1 MDIILLGAPGAG
13 KGTQAKVLEEHSGL
27 VHVASGDLFRAA
39 LRQGTELGMLAKSY
53 MDRGELV
60 PDEVVILMI
69 MERISQPDCTSGVIF
84 DGFPRTRDQ
93 AGALEQELRKY
104 QRRIDY
110 VLFLRV
116 PEDVLLRRIAGR
128 QTCKTCGSTYN
139 IYYFPSKRPNVC
151 DDCGGRLYQRSD
163 DSMETAR
170 HRLEV
175 YFAQTMPLIEHYR
188 TQGKLIEI
196 DGQREISMV
205 TEVMLRSLG
214 YSSGGGHKQIT
225 PA

>member
-60 PDEVVILMI
+60 PDEVVIRMI
-69 MERISQPDCTSGVIF
+69 LERISQRDCAGGVIF

-93 AGALEQELRKY
+93 ARALEGELRERG
-104 QRRIDY
+104 RRIDQ
-110 VLFLRV
+110 VLYLRV

-139 IYYFPSKRPNVC
+139 VYYFPSKRPDTC

-163 DSMETAR
+163 DTMETAR

-175 YFAQTMPLIEHYR
+175 YFAQTMPLIEYYQE
-188 TQGKLIEI
+188 QGSLTEV
-196 DGQREISMV
+196 DGQREITLV
-205 TEVMLRSLG
+205 TEAMTQALARASAG
-214 YSSGGGHKQIT
+214 SAQQRM
-225 PA
+225 

>member
-60 PDEVVILMI
+60 PDEVVIRMI
-69 MERISQPDCTSGVIF
+69 LERISQPDCAGGVIF

-93 AGALEQELRKY
+93 ARALEGELQERS
-104 QRRIDY
+104 RRIDQ
-110 VLFLRV
+110 VLYLRV

-139 IYYFPSKRPNVC
+139 VYYFPSKRPDTC

-163 DSMETAR
+163 DTMETAR

-175 YFAQTMPLIEHYR
+175 YFAQTMPLIEYYQE
-188 TQGKLIEI
+188 QGSLTEV
-196 DGQREISMV
+196 DGQREITLV
-205 TEVMLRSLG
+205 TEAMTQALARASAA
-214 YSSGGGHKQIT
+214 SAQQRM
-225 PA
+225 

>member
-13 KGTQAKVLEEHSGL
+13 KGTQANVLEEHTGL

-60 PDEVVILMI
+60 PDEVVIRMI
-69 MERISQPDCTSGVIF
+69 IERISQPDTGSGVIF

-93 AGALEQELRKY
+93 ALALEQELKEHS
-104 QRRIDY
+104 RRIDC
-110 VLFLRV
+110 VLYLRV

-139 IYYFPSKRPNVC
+139 VYYFPSKRPDVC
-151 DDCGGRLYQRSD
+151 DHCGGKLYQRSD
-163 DSMETAR
+163 DTMETAR

-175 YFAQTMPLIEHYR
+175 YFAQTMPLIEYYR
-188 TQGKLIEI
+188 DQGNLYEI
-196 DGQREISMV
+196 DGQREISLV
-205 TEVMLRSLG
+205 TEAMQRALDVTAAN
-214 YSSGGGHKQIT
+214 KA
-225 PA
+225 P

>member
-60 PDEVVILMI
+60 PDEVVIRMI
-69 MERISQPDCTSGVIF
+69 LERIGQTDCAGGVIF

-93 AGALEQELRKY
+93 ARALESELQQRE
-104 QRRIDY
+104 RRIDQ

-139 IYYFPSKRPNVC
+139 VYYFPSKRAETC
-151 DDCGGRLYQRSD
+151 DECGGRLYQRSD
-163 DSMETAR
+163 DTMETAR

-175 YFAQTMPLIEHYR
+175 YFAQTMPLIEYYR
-188 TQGKLIEI
+188 ERGSLVEI
-196 DGQREISMV
+196 DGQREITSV
-205 TEVMLRSLG
+205 TDAMIQALARAQGKPTRRS
-214 YSSGGGHKQIT
+214 
-225 PA
+225 A

>member
-1 MDIILLGAPGAG
+1 MDVILLGAPGAG

-60 PDEVVILMI
+60 PDEVVIRMI
-69 MERISQPDCTSGVIF
+69 MERIGQDDCTRGVIF
-84 DGFPRTRDQ
+84 DGFPRTIDQ
-93 AGALEQELRKY
+93 AIALSVELERQGRKLHH
-104 QRRIDY
+104 
-110 VLFLRV
+110 VLYLSV
-116 PEDVLLRRIAGR
+116 PTEMLLRRIAGR

-139 IYYFPSKRPNVC
+139 IYYFPSKRPDVC
-151 DDCGGRLYQRSD
+151 DECGGRLYQRND
-163 DSMETAR
+163 DTLETAR
-170 HRLEV
+170 HRLDV

-188 TQGKLIEI
+188 KQGLLREI
-196 DGQREISMV
+196 DGQREITQV
-205 TEVMLRSLG
+205 TRTMLQLMEHDGS
-214 YSSGGGHKQIT
+214 HMQE

>member
-60 PDEVVILMI
+60 PDEVVIRMI
-69 MERISQPDCTSGVIF
+69 LERIGQPDCMSGVIF

-93 AGALEQELRKY
+93 ARALEAELEKR
-104 QRRIDY
+104 QRRIDQ
-110 VLFLRV
+110 VLYLRV

-139 IYYFPSKRPNVC
+139 VYYFPSIRPDTC
-151 DDCGGRLYQRSD
+151 DDCGGKLYQRSD
-163 DSMETAR
+163 DTMETAR

-175 YFAQTMPLIEHYR
+175 YFAQTMPLIEYYR
-188 TQGKLIEI
+188 ECGTLVEI
-196 DGQREISMV
+196 DGQREISLVTDAMV
-205 TEVMLRSLG
+205 QAMAQANGTGVQKR
-214 YSSGGGHKQIT
+214 
-225 PA
+225 A

>member
-1 MDIILLGAPGAG
+1 MDIILLGPPGAG
-13 KGTQAKVLEEHSGL
+13 KGTQAHVLEHHTKL

-60 PDEVVILMI
+60 PDEVVIRMI
-69 MERISQPDCTSGVIF
+69 VERISQSDCTAGVIF

-93 AGALEQELRKY
+93 AHALGKEVEKY
-104 QRRIDY
+104 KRHIDV
-110 VLFLRV
+110 VLYLRV

-139 IYYFPSKRPNVC
+139 VYYFPSMRPDTC

-163 DSMETAR
+163 DTMETAR
-170 HRLEV
+170 HRLSV
-175 YFAQTMPLIEHYR
+175 YFAQTMPLIEYYR
-188 TQGKLIEI
+188 EHGTLHEI

-205 TEVMLRSLG
+205 TERMLQALEPRTSKIA
-214 YSSGGGHKQIT
+214 SG
-225 PA
+225 

>member
-13 KGTQAKVLEEHSGL
+13 KGTQAKILEEHSGL

-60 PDEVVILMI
+60 PDEVVIRMI
-69 MERISQPDCTSGVIF
+69 LERIGKPDCAEGVIF

-93 AGALEQELRKY
+93 ARALEQEL
-104 QRRIDY
+104 QGQGRRIDQ
-110 VLFLRV
+110 VLYLRV

-139 IYYFPSKRPNVC
+139 IYYFPSKRPDTC
-151 DDCGGRLYQRSD
+151 DDCGGKLYQRSD
-163 DSMETAR
+163 DTMETAR

-175 YFAQTMPLIEHYR
+175 YFAQTMPLIEYFR
-188 TQGKLIEI
+188 EQQTLVEV
-196 DGQREISMV
+196 DGQREIMIVTDAMV
-205 TEVMLRSLG
+205 QALARA
-214 YSSGGGHKQIT
+214 GGANVNHQ
-225 PA
+225 P